1 MWDYLTQTEKPIVL
15 YGTGNACQRILAE
28 LRARGVKPAGII
40 ASDDFVRGQSFE
52 GYKVSTYAQM
62 KTICERFFE
71 LQHPTLSCPFEDE
84 QEIISSM
91 IVLLCFG
98 TDRPEVLENIAKIEA
113 EQELYAPDLPVIGEG
128 LFTRDYY
135 EEHFDDLNWLASVLA
150 DERSREVLSNV
161 TGYRL
166 TGELDYLRAAED
178 TAEEQW
184 KLLDIGPDEV
194 FADLGAYTGDTV
206 EQFLKCSGGSFR
218 AIHAFEPE
226 SRNFRKLQEYLQS
239 KGLANAYAYN
249 IAVGDGPGVK
259 DFSFGSG
266 RGSLSKKTRPV
277 QTDSLDRIFGLCDAL
292 PEGLEAEAKALPTVI
307 KIDIEGDEAAAIDGM
322 RGIRSGAAS
331 QTLAEAR
338 PRLLV
343 AGYHRIDDLWALTAR
358 ILAIQPNY
366 KVYLRHAPCV
376 PNWETNLIFK

>member
-1 MWDYLTQTEKPIVL
+1 MWDYLTKTEKPIVL

-113 EQELYAPDLPVIGEG
+113 EQELYAPDLPVVGEG

-206 EQFLKCSGGSFR
+206 DQFLKCSGGSFR

-277 QTDSLDRIFGLCDAL
+277 QTDSLDRIFELCDDRA
-292 PEGLEAEAKALPTVI
+292 EGAEAEAKALPTVI
-307 KIDIEGDEAAAIDGM
+307 KIDIEGDEVAAIDGM
-322 RGIRSGAAS
+322 RGILSGAAS

-343 AGYHRIDDLWALTAR
+343 AGYHRIDDLWALTSR

>member
-1 MWDYLTQTEKPIVL
+1 MWDYLTKTEKPIVL

-91 IVLLCFG
+91 IVLLCLG

-113 EQELYAPDLPVIGEG
+113 EQELYAPDLPVVGEG

-150 DERSREVLSNV
+150 DERSRDVLSNV

-266 RGSLSKKTRPV
+266 RGSLSK
-277 QTDSLDRIFGLCDAL
+277 
-292 PEGLEAEAKALPTVI
+292 
-307 KIDIEGDEAAAIDGM
+307 
-322 RGIRSGAAS
+322 
-331 QTLAEAR
+331 
-338 PRLLV
+338 
-343 AGYHRIDDLWALTAR
+343 
-358 ILAIQPNY
+358 
-366 KVYLRHAPCV
+366 
-376 PNWETNLIFK
+376 